1 VESVERTVSAE
12 RFSEASVEE
21 IKTGITDQI
30 CLVPGGRWRSVCA
43 AGAGLKYRC
52 RGVRQAVCEFAVLA
66 RRLSYTGRRSADA
79 IPASTGY
86 FS

>member
-1 VESVERTVSAE
+1 MESVERTFSAE

-21 IKTGITDQI
+21 IKTGVTDQI

-52 RGVRQAVCEFAVLA
+52 HGVRRAVCEFAVPA
-66 RRLSYTGRRSADA
+66 RRLSYTGRQSADA
-79 IPASTGY
+79 IPARTVC